1 MEPAEQPFWQ
11 RATQLLRQGPF
22 RRYILGSA
30 VSDTGTWM
38 QVMAQGWVMSSL
50 TNRGFLLGLTAA
62 AAGVPTILLAMKGGE
77 AADRHD
83 KRKILIWTQ
92 VVQIALALIL
102 GFLVF
107 TGRIQI
113 WHVIALAVCLG
124 TCIAF
129 EMPAI
134 NALVPELVKREEIA
148 TAIALDR
155 SVFHGSRLVGPS
167 LAGVFVGWWGAASAF
182 FVNAGT
188 FVALIIALA
197 SLPPREVGTAEE
209 EEQRKSGFK
218 EGLIYVRKD
227 RTILCMIGLIAL
239 STIFIF
245 PFLSAMLPLYVR
257 NILHLGPS
265 RMGYLMA
272 VSGSGSLLG
281 ALGLLSVPRHLRFRF
296 MTGAVILVG
305 LALCAMSRSNGF
317 LLSAISMGI
326 LAIGLSANFG
336 LASTIVQ
343 ERAPGPLRG
352 RVSAIFGLS
361 FFGLTPVGSLITP
374 AFADLVGLRTAL
386 VAGGIIYGT
395 LAVLVLGAAGR
406 VACEETMRADAAA
419 AAEAQPAQVV

>member
-1 MEPAEQPFWQ
+1 MSAQEKNFASRTLE
-11 RATQLLRQGPF
+11 LLRQGPF
-22 RRYILGSA
+22 RRYIIGSA
-30 VSDTGTWM
+30 ISDTGTWM

-50 TNRGFLLGLTAA
+50 TDRGFLLGLAAA

-92 VVQIALALIL
+92 VVQIFLALVL

-113 WHVIALAVCLG
+113 WHVIGLALCLG

-134 NALVPELVKREEIA
+134 NALVPEIVPKDQIA

-167 LAGVFVGWWGAASAF
+167 VAGLFVGWWGAASAF
-182 FVNAGT
+182 FCNAVT
-188 FVALIIALA
+188 FLALIIALA
-197 SLPPREVGTAEE
+197 SLPPRPIGTAEE
-209 EEQRKSGFK
+209 EEQRKTGFK
-218 EGLIYVRKD
+218 EGLVYVRND
-227 RTILCMIGLIAL
+227 RTILCMIALIAL
-239 STIFIF
+239 STIFVF

-257 NILHLGPS
+257 HVLHLGPGP
-265 RMGYLMA
+265 MGYLMA

-296 MTGAVILVG
+296 MTGAVIVVG
-305 LALCAMSRSNGF
+305 LALCSMARSDRF
-317 LLSAISMGI
+317 VFSAISMGV

-336 LASTIVQ
+336 LAATIVQ

-352 RVSAIFGLS
+352 RISAIFGLS
-361 FFGLTPVGSLITP
+361 FFGLTPVGSLLTP
-374 AFADLVGLRTAL
+374 AFADLVGLRIAL
-386 VAGGIIYGT
+386 VVGGTIYGT
-395 LAVLVLGAAGR
+395 LSVLVLVVAGR
-406 VACEETMRADAAA
+406 TGCEKTRAVNAQ
-419 AAEAQPAQVV
+419 AEAQVAPIA